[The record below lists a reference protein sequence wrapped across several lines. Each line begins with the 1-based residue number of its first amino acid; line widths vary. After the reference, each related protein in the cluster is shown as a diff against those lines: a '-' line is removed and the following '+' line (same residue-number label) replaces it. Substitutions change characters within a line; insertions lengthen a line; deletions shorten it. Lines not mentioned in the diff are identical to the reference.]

1 MVAWSGLNDSWTL
14 LYFYPYTSILSIFNP
29 ILSYSYGCGN
39 ELSHFAYLE
48 KKKYLAI
55 YIPRVH
61 NNGYEL
67 LYIPVILYAW
77 LPITSK
83 FGWYKVKV
91 NIQNPSL
98 HLALQLYST
107 QCEKD
112 AGMGP
117 CIFTI
122 TFISSLPCLHMHFV
136 PCHLNTLYQQCL
148 HDNEQYWHQVCNK
161 LINMYSCLLQYN
173 NSLYSPF
180 GL

>member
-48 KKKYLAI
+48 KNIYLAI

-117 CIFTI
+117 CIFT
-122 TFISSLPCLHMHFV
+122 F
-136 PCHLNTLYQQCL
+136 TLYHPYL
-148 HDNEQYWHQVCNK
+148 VCTCTLCHAI
-161 LINMYSCLLQYN
+161 LIPCINSACMIMN
-173 NSLYSPF
+173 NTDIKF
-180 GL
+180 ATNW